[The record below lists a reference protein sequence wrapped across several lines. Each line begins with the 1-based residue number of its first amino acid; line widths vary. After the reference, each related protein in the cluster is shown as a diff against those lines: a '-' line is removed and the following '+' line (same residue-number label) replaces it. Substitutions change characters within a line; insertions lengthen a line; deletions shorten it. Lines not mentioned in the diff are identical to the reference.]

1 MLGMVTEFCL
11 HCKNNWVTLTTFLGC
26 VSCISN
32 QELLPIGILESSLR
46 SFFFV
51 TLASLFFFEDL
62 FGYIS
67 GISSHSQATKELCRS
82 RCKRSKKQQTSP
94 EMLVYRLSERRY

>member
-1 MLGMVTEFCL
+1 MHEQCYIGKELYNSVT
-11 HCKNNWVTLTTFLGC
+11 KNC
-26 VSCISN
+26 Y
-32 QELLPIGILESSLR
+32 QIGFIESPLS

-62 FGYIS
+62 FGYIP

-82 RCKRSKKQQTSP
+82 RCMRSKKQQTSP